1 METTRTAFP
10 CGPTSS
16 RPDARRDRQRR
27 GCSVTSTPENRWM
40 EEAALVQTRFMNGL
54 PPIAEMQRAYL
65 ESDASYNGVFYLGV
79 RTTSIFCRPTCRA
92 RKPRPVNVEYF
103 ADPKAALFAGY
114 RPCKRCRPMEPDDR
128 PEWSASLLEEVER
141 DPTRRITESDLKSRG
156 VDPATVRRY
165 FLREFGMTFQAYA
178 RSRRLSGAL
187 QKIREG
193 ADLSTVVFESGY
205 DSHSG
210 FHDAFT
216 RTFGE
221 TPGARTSDCVLLSW
235 MRSPLGPLV
244 AGATEEGVCLLE
256 FTDRRMLE
264 AQFEAVRR
272 RFDRPVLPG
281 TNPHLEKLEEELE
294 LYFAGKLRAFTV
306 PLVYP
311 GSPFQVKVWNKLL
324 AIPYGETRSYEQ
336 MAIAVGDAKAVR
348 AVGTANGQNR
358 IAIVIPCHRV
368 IRKGGELG
376 GYGGGLA
383 RKQWLLQLE
392 RMTVSGGN

>member
-1 METTRTAFP
+1 ME
-10 CGPTSS
+10 
-16 RPDARRDRQRR
+16 
-27 GCSVTSTPENRWM
+27 
-40 EEAALVQTRFMNGL
+40 
-54 PPIAEMQRAYL
+54 RAYL
-65 ESDASYNGVFYLGV
+65 ESDASFNGVFYLGV
-79 RTTSIFCRPTCRA
+79 RTTSIFCRPTCPA
-92 RKPRPVNVEYF
+92 RKPLPKNVEYF
-103 ADPKAALFAGY
+103 SSPREAMFAGY
-114 RPCKRCRPMEPDDR
+114 RPCKRCRPLEPDDR
-128 PEWSASLLEEVER
+128 PAWATRLLEEVER
-141 DPTRRITESDLKSRG
+141 DPSARLTESDLKARG

-165 FLREFGMTFQAYA
+165 FLKEYGMTFQAYA
-178 RSRRLSGAL
+178 RSRRLAGAL
-187 QKIREG
+187 QQIREG
-193 ADLSTVVFESGY
+193 ADLSSVVFDSGY

-221 TPGARTSDCVLLSW
+221 TPGHSTGDYVRLSW
-235 MRSPLGPLV
+235 VRSPLGPLV
-244 AGATEEGVCLLE
+244 AGATNEGVCLLE

-264 AQFEAVRR
+264 TQFEAVKR
-272 RFDRPVLPG
+272 RFDKPVLPG
-281 TNPHLEKLEEELE
+281 TNAHLERLESELEE
-294 LYFAGKLRAFTV
+294 YFAGRLTRFTV

-311 GSPFQVKVWNKLL
+311 GSLFQRKVWSALL

-336 MAIAVGDAKAVR
+336 MAKTVGEPNAVR

-392 RMTVSGGN
+392 RMTVSVETEAAR